1 MMKKIA
7 VIVSGID
14 EEYQS
19 TILKGIRDCAAKQ
32 GVHVVHFVAFG
43 GILRNARHD
52 AGEYNIYN
60 LCNYEQFDG
69 VVLLTNTISEPTVV
83 SRIVKAVQQ
92 YNIPVVSVDN
102 DLDVKFFHVG
112 IDNFKAMQDMVR
124 HVTDFHKC
132 RNIGYISGPENN
144 PESILRFNAFEQV
157 MRENNIPMTD
167 DMIYYGSFRSCDGRE
182 GAEYFLN
189 RKEGLPEAIIC
200 ANDAMALA
208 TVLKLEETGI
218 RVPEDVIV
226 TGFDDIYAAR
236 NYDPAISSVKRPLYR
251 SGYLACEQLLSVCA
265 EDTPRSVML
274 ETESVFRHSCGC
286 CMVERGSEEEIEHNR
301 RFRKSNYRIL
311 DFYQVNIP
319 LVNQMSCNLAE
330 GEDFEQNIDIL
341 KTFILKI
348 GAKRFYLCL
357 NDNWNEIR
365 EDRGAS
371 GQKMHLLDTCVTSG
385 YTDRMLVPLAYVDGK
400 FTCLPAFL
408 SKNMLPDCEADA
420 ADSMMYYMLPLHF
433 RDRCFGYCVICDNQF
448 DMENPLLHSW
458 VMNIANSLESIRKME
473 YLDRAMH
480 ELDQLYVMDPLCKIN
495 NRNGFNKYTAD
506 IFDDC
511 RRRSKH
517 VMMMF
522 IDMDGLKMINDTYSH
537 EEGDNGLKQLAKAIK
552 ISCRNGEIFARFG
565 GDEFIIFAPDY
576 TEEMA
581 QDLANRIQAWMT
593 EYNLTSG
600 KPYPVAA
607 SIGWHI
613 TQVDA
618 DATLYPLI
626 TAADKK
632 MYEDKKKKK
641 VSRYLRHN

>member
-19 TILKGIRDCAAKQ
+19 TILKGLHDCAQKH
-32 GVHVVHFVAFG
+32 GVRVVHFVAFG

-60 LCNYEQFDG
+60 LCNYEKFDG
-69 VVLLTNTISEPTVV
+69 IVLLTNTISETSVTG
-83 SRIVKAVQQ
+83 RIVKEIQQ
-92 YNIPVVSVDN
+92 FDIPVVSIDN
-102 DLDVKFFHVG
+102 DLDVKFYHVG

-124 HVTDFHKC
+124 HITDVHKC
-132 RNIGYISGPENN
+132 RKIGYISGPESN

-157 MRENNIPMTD
+157 LRENDIPVTE
-167 DMIYYGSFRSCDGRE
+167 DMIYYGSFRSCDGSD

-189 RKEGLPEAIIC
+189 RPEGLPEAIIC

-208 TVLKLEETGI
+208 TVLKLEENGL
-218 RVPEDVIV
+218 RVPEDVLV
-226 TGFDDIYAAR
+226 TGFDNIYAAR
-236 NYDPAISSVKRPLYR
+236 NYEPAISSVQRPLYR
-251 SGYLACEQLLSVCA
+251 SGYLACEQLLQVCE
-265 EDTPRSVML
+265 EDLPRSVTL
-274 ETESVFRHSCGC
+274 ETESVFRTSCGC
-286 CMVERGSEEEIEHNR
+286 CTMERGSDEELQNNR
-301 RFRKSNYRIL
+301 FFRKSNYRIL

-319 LVNQMSCNLAE
+319 LVNRMSCNLAE
-330 GEDFEQNIDIL
+330 GEDFAQNLEIL
-341 KTFILKI
+341 QTFILKI

-357 NDNWNEIR
+357 NENWNEIR
-365 EDRGAS
+365 EQREPS
-371 GQKMHLLDTCVTSG
+371 GQKMRLVDTCVTEG
-385 YTDRMLVPLAYVDGK
+385 YTERMQVPLAYVNGE
-400 FTCLPAFL
+400 FTSLPAFR
-408 SKNMLPDCEADA
+408 SADMLPECEDEFEDA
-420 ADSMMYYMLPLHF
+420 MMYYMLPLHF
-433 RDRCFGYCVICDNQF
+433 RDRCFGYCVICNEQF

-506 IFDDC
+506 VFDEC
-511 RRRSKH
+511 RRLNKQ

-552 ISCRNGEIFARFG
+552 MSCRSGEIYARFG
-565 GDEFIIFAPDY
+565 GDEFIIFAPDF

-581 QDLANRIQAWMT
+581 QDLANRIQAWME
-593 EYNLTSG
+593 EYNRTSG

-613 TQVDA
+613 TQVDS

>member
-1 MMKKIA
+1 MMKRIA

-19 TILKGIRDCAAKQ
+19 TILKGLHECARTH
-32 GVHVVHFVAFG
+32 GVQVVHFVAFG
-43 GILRNARHD
+43 GILSNAGHD
-52 AGEYNIYN
+52 AGEYNIYR
-60 LCNYEQFDG
+60 LCNYAEFDG
-69 VVLLTNTISEPTVV
+69 VVLLTNTISEASVTGE
-83 SRIVKAVQQ
+83 IVKEIQK
-92 YNIPVVSVDN
+92 YDIPVVSIDN
-102 DLDVKFFHVG
+102 DLDVKFCHIG
-112 IDNFKAMQDMVR
+112 IDNFKAMQDMVC
-124 HVTDFHKC
+124 HVTDHHQC
-132 RNIGYISGPENN
+132 RKIGYISGPESN

-157 MRENNIPMTD
+157 MREHGIPVTE

-189 RKEGLPEAIIC
+189 REAGLPEAIIC

-208 TVLKLEETGI
+208 TVLKLEESGV

-226 TGFDDIYAAR
+226 TGFDNIYAAR
-236 NYDPAISSVKRPLYR
+236 NYDPAISSVQRPLYR
-251 SGYLACEQLLSVCA
+251 SGYLACEKLLLGGKD
-265 EDTPRSVML
+265 DTPRSIVL
-274 ETESVFRHSCGC
+274 ETESVFRNSCGC
-286 CMVERGSEEEIEHNR
+286 CTMERGSQEEQENNR
-301 RFRKSNYRIL
+301 FFRKSNYRIL

-319 LVNQMSCNLAE
+319 LVNRMACNLAE
-330 GEDFEQNIDIL
+330 GENFTQNLELLQTFVL
-341 KTFILKI
+341 KS

-357 NDNWNEIR
+357 NENWNELR
-365 EDRGAS
+365 EDRDPS
-371 GQKMHLLDTCVTSG
+371 GQKLQLVGSYVTKG
-385 YTDRMLVPLAYVDGK
+385 YTETMLVPLAYVDGEFK
-400 FTCLPAFL
+400 SLPAFP
-408 SKNMLPDCEADA
+408 SSRMLPDCESDYGET
-420 ADSMMYYMLPLHF
+420 MMYYMLPLHF
-433 RDRCFGYCVICDNQF
+433 RDRCFGYCVICNDRFN
-448 DMENPLLHSW
+448 MENPLLHSW

-473 YLDRAMH
+473 HLDRAMH

-506 IFDDC
+506 IFDEC
-511 RRRSKH
+511 RRLNKL

-552 ISCRNGEIFARFG
+552 MSCRSGEVFARFG

-576 TEEMA
+576 DEAMA
-581 QDLANRIQAWMT
+581 RDLANRIQAWME
-593 EYNLTSG
+593 EYNRTSG

-613 TQVDA
+613 CQVDP

-632 MYEDKKKKK
+632 MYEDKKRKK
-641 VSRYLRHN
+641 VSRYLRH